1 MARLCDS
8 TIEIVVVIVAS
19 QYMTTAKTLLDIKLE
34 FQLYLQQMPVSNHTD
49 TIFSV
54 L

>member
-34 FQLYLQQMPVSNHTD
+34 LYLQQMPVSNHTD